1 MFYCINAVTQMHLD
15 PEPPLRPRL
24 LALLGLAF
32 ALPIPGPALARDE
45 PVTVAAGDAV
55 LAGTLALP
63 DDRPRAVVVLVQG
76 AGPHGRDQVISGAP
90 MFKLLA
96 DGLAAQGIA
105 SVRVDNAGVGES
117 TGERVQHFRQR
128 IPQIRAV
135 LDMLAARPDLA
146 GVPIGLVAHSEGT
159 LVATEVWAERAAAVD
174 FLVLL
179 GAPGR
184 QGRTVW
190 IDQQANPARFPG
202 RDAAGLAAIRAGFA
216 AIADASIAGD
226 RERIAQQADRLF
238 ATIGLSAQEIAEVRG
253 DFVDRMAS
261 PEMQV
266 FLAHD
271 PAPALARVT
280 DPVLAVWG
288 THDDLTQ
295 PSLNVPI
302 FLDHRSD
309 AGALTLVVL
318 PREDHFFLR
327 GEGLAPGE
335 HKRGRMELSGAL
347 VDLVGDW
354 IRAHST
360 APGGAR

>member
-1 MFYCINAVTQMHLD
+1 VH
-15 PEPPLRPRL
+15 PRIY
-24 LALLGLAF
+24 ALFCFVLAF
-32 ALPIPGPALARDE
+32 SIPSPGFARDE
-45 PVTVAAGDAV
+45 AVTVDAGSAQ
-55 LAGTLALP
+55 LAGTLSFP
-63 DDRPRAVVVLVQG
+63 EDRPLAVVVLVQG
-76 AGPHGRDQVISGAP
+76 AGPHARDQVISGAP

-105 SVRVDNAGVGES
+105 SVRVDNAGVGAS

-146 GVPIGLVAHSEGT
+146 GVPIGIIGHSEGT
-159 LVATEVWAERAAAVD
+159 LVATEVWAEREGVID
-174 FLVLL
+174 FVVLL

-202 RDAAGLAAIRAGFA
+202 SDEAKLTAIRATFA
-216 AIADASIAGD
+216 DIADASIAGD
-226 RERIAQQADRLF
+226 REAIGQGADRLF
-238 ATIGLSAQEIAEVRG
+238 AMVGLSAQEIAEVRG

-271 PAPALARVT
+271 PAPAFAKVT

-288 THDDLTQ
+288 THDDLTE
-295 PSLNVPI
+295 PSLNAPI
-302 FLDHRSD
+302 FLARRSEP
-309 AGALTLVVL
+309 GALTLAVL

-335 HKRGRMELSGAL
+335 HVEGKMELSSAL
-347 VDLVGDW
+347 VDLVAGW
-354 IRAHST
+354 IKT
-360 APGGAR
+360 GGLS

>member
-1 MFYCINAVTQMHLD
+1 M
-15 PEPPLRPRL
+15 
-24 LALLGLAF
+24 
-32 ALPIPGPALARDE
+32 
-45 PVTVAAGDAV
+45 TVETGSAQ
-55 LAGTLALP
+55 LAGTLSFP
-63 DDRPRAVVVLVQG
+63 EDRPRAAVVLVQG
-76 AGPHGRDQVISGAP
+76 AGPHARDQVISGAP

-105 SVRVDNAGVGES
+105 SVRVDNAGVGAS
-117 TGERVQHFRQR
+117 TGERVQHFKQR

-135 LDMLAARPDLA
+135 LDMLAARPELA
-146 GVPIGLVAHSEGT
+146 GVPIGIIGHSEGT
-159 LVATEVWAERAAAVD
+159 LVATEVWAEREGVID
-174 FLVLL
+174 FVVLL

-202 RDAAGLAAIRAGFA
+202 SDQAKLTAIRATFA
-216 AIADASIAGD
+216 DIADASIAGD
-226 RERIAQQADRLF
+226 HEAIGQGADRLF
-238 ATIGLSAQEIAEVRG
+238 AMVGLSAQEIAEVRG

-271 PAPALARVT
+271 PAPVFARVT

-288 THDDLTQ
+288 THDDLTE
-295 PSLNVPI
+295 PSLNAPI
-302 FLDHRSD
+302 FLAKRHD
-309 AGALTLVVL
+309 AGALTLAVL

-335 HKRGRMELSGAL
+335 HVAGKMELSSAL
-347 VDLVGDW
+347 VDLVAGW
-354 IRAHST
+354 IKT
-360 APGGAR
+360 GGLSQGATPR

>member
-1 MFYCINAVTQMHLD
+1 VHSRI
-15 PEPPLRPRL
+15 
-24 LALLGLAF
+24 LALLCFVF
-32 ALPIPGPALARDE
+32 ALAVPSHGFARDE
-45 PVTVAAGDAV
+45 AVTVETGSAQ
-55 LAGTLALP
+55 LAGTLSLP
-63 DDRPRAVVVLVQG
+63 ADRPRAAVVLVQG
-76 AGPHGRDQVISGAP
+76 AGPHSRDQMISGAP

-96 DGLAAQGIA
+96 DGLATQGIA
-105 SVRVDNAGVGES
+105 SVRIDNAGVGAS

-135 LDMLAARPDLA
+135 LDMLAARPELA
-146 GVPIGLVAHSEGT
+146 GVPIGIIAHSEGT
-159 LVATEVWAERAAAVD
+159 LVATEVWAERDGVID

-202 RDAAGLAAIRAGFA
+202 SDKARLTAIRATFA
-216 AIADASIAGD
+216 EIADASIAGD
-226 RERIAQQADRLF
+226 REAIVQGADRLF
-238 ATIGLSAQEIAEVRG
+238 AMVGLSAQEIAEVRDG
-253 DFVDRMAS
+253 FVDRMAS

-271 PAPALARVT
+271 PAPAFAKVT

-288 THDDLTQ
+288 THDDLTE

-302 FLDHRSD
+302 FLAKRHDT
-309 AGALTLVVL
+309 GALTLAVL

-327 GEGLAPGE
+327 GEGLAPGKHE
-335 HKRGRMELSGAL
+335 AGKMDLSSAL
-347 VDLVGDW
+347 VDLVAEW
-354 IRAHST
+354 ITAGGLSHS
-360 APGGAR
+360 AASR

>member
-1 MFYCINAVTQMHLD
+1 
-15 PEPPLRPRL
+15 
-24 LALLGLAF
+24 
-32 ALPIPGPALARDE
+32 
-45 PVTVAAGDAV
+45 VTVETGSAQ
-55 LAGTLALP
+55 LAGTLSFP
-63 DDRPRAVVVLVQG
+63 EDRPRAAVVLVQG
-76 AGPHGRDQVISGAP
+76 AGPHARDQVISGAP

-105 SVRVDNAGVGES
+105 SVRVDNAGVGAS
-117 TGERVQHFRQR
+117 TGERVQHFKQR

-135 LDMLAARPDLA
+135 LDMLAARPELA
-146 GVPIGLVAHSEGT
+146 GVPIGIIGHSEGT
-159 LVATEVWAERAAAVD
+159 LVATEVWAEREGVID
-174 FLVLL
+174 FVVLL

-202 RDAAGLAAIRAGFA
+202 SDQAKLTAIRATFA
-216 AIADASIAGD
+216 DIADASIAGD
-226 RERIAQQADRLF
+226 HEAIGQGADRLF
-238 ATIGLSAQEIAEVRG
+238 AMVGLSAQEIAEVRG

-271 PAPALARVT
+271 PAPVFARVT

-288 THDDLTQ
+288 THDDLTE
-295 PSLNVPI
+295 PSLNAPI
-302 FLDHRSD
+302 FLAKRHD
-309 AGALTLVVL
+309 AGALTLAVL

-335 HKRGRMELSGAL
+335 HVAGKMELSSAL
-347 VDLVGDW
+347 VDLVAGW
-354 IRAHST
+354 IKT
-360 APGGAR
+360 GGLSQGATPR

>member
-1 MFYCINAVTQMHLD
+1 MHS
-15 PEPPLRPRL
+15 RIFTL
-24 LALLGLAF
+24 LCFVF
-32 ALPIPGPALARDE
+32 ALSVPSPGFARDE
-45 PVTVAAGDAV
+45 AVTVEAGNAQ
-55 LAGTLALP
+55 LAGTLSLP
-63 DDRPRAVVVLVQG
+63 ADRPRAAVVLVQG
-76 AGPHGRDQVISGAP
+76 AGPHSRDQVISGAP

-105 SVRVDNAGVGES
+105 SVRVDNAGVGAS
-117 TGERVQHFRQR
+117 TGERVLHFRQR

-135 LDMLAARPDLA
+135 HDMLAARPELA
-146 GVPIGLVAHSEGT
+146 GVPIGIVAHSEGT
-159 LVATEVWAERAAAVD
+159 LVATEVWAERDGVID

-202 RDAAGLAAIRAGFA
+202 SDEARLTAIRATFA
-216 AIADASIAGD
+216 EIADASIAGD
-226 RERIAQQADRLF
+226 REAIGQGADRLF
-238 ATIGLSAQEIAEVRG
+238 AMVGLSAQEIAEVRG
-253 DFVDRMAS
+253 DFVERMAS

-271 PAPALARVT
+271 PPPAFAKVT

-288 THDDLTQ
+288 THDDLTE

-302 FLDHRSD
+302 FLATRTD
-309 AGALTLVVL
+309 AGALTLAAL

-335 HKRGRMELSGAL
+335 HKEGRMELSSAL
-347 VDLVGDW
+347 VDLIAAW
-354 IRAHST
+354 IKT
-360 APGGAR
+360 GGPFSGS